1 MTTPTESELVPAT
14 SEVAPDSGATVA
26 PDTPPADID
35 AAEPWTG
42 QLHITPDMVAD
53 ILLSN
58 NLE

>member
-1 MTTPTESELVPAT
+1 MTIPTESELVPAT
-14 SEVAPDSGATVA
+14 TEVA

-42 QLHITPDMVAD
+42 ELVITPDIVAD

-58 NLE
+58 NVE